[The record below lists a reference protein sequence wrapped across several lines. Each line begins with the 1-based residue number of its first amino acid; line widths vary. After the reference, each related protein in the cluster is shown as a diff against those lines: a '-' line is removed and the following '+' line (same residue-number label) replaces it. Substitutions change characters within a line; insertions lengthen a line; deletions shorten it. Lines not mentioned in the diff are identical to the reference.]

1 MVEQIREKQAAVAQL
16 GERVTEDHEVA
27 GSNPA
32 GGTIL
37 LQNYDRAVPHIVDC
51 RGKHMENES
60 LDEILIDIRSTE
72 MSMMEVLSRIDQYKQ
87 DPRYQNYEIFLDG
100 DRYAIVARPKVRNNG
115 L

>member
-1 MVEQIREKQAAVAQL
+1 MVEQIREIQAAVAQL

-37 LQNYDRAVPHIVDC
+37 FKSTDWSRIDC
-51 RGKHMENES
+51 RGSYMENES

-72 MSMMEVLSRIDQYKQ
+72 MSMMEVLARIDQYKQ
-87 DPRYQNYEIFLDG
+87 DPRYQNFEIFLDG
-100 DRYAIVARPKVRNNG
+100 DRYAIVARPKVR
-115 L
+115 